1 MDHLL
6 LPRSG
11 GVNGGSMCRL
21 RLGIGSECPAIS
33 LHCHTADLAP
43 RSWLM
48 LEACFP
54 KPLLDGKSEP
64 ETADHLGLQ
73 TVVAGGAHGAVVAVV
88 KVTRPVPRLHK
99 QSKQPCP
106 TFLSSTDSRTV
117 TDELGQHTIE
127 PHHHKKTMRI
137 LPSPPLLISADRSI
151 ETDDIGQ

>member
-21 RLGIGSECPAIS
+21 RLGRGSECPAIS
-33 LHCHTADLAP
+33 LHCRTADLAL

-48 LEACFP
+48 LEASFP

-73 TVVAGGAHGAVVAVV
+73 TVVAGGADGAVVAVV
-88 KVTRPVPRLHK
+88 KGTSQVPRLHK
-99 QSKQPCP
+99 KAKQPSP
-106 TFLSSTDSRTV
+106 TFLSSNDSRT
-117 TDELGQHTIE
+117 
-127 PHHHKKTMRI
+127 
-137 LPSPPLLISADRSI
+137 
-151 ETDDIGQ
+151 